1 MVNAFRTLFVTV
13 NLFAAALAAP
23 KAARDTTDILAQLK
37 GITGEFSTISTEITA
52 FNNQGGNPEIAVVS
66 NMLGSLPVRTFIDL
80 FLSDFGAGCKFDR
93 QLHKDIVIEHPS
105 KSFLFIVFFV
115 LTSLPSLL

>member
-13 NLFAAALAAP
+13 SLFAAALAAP

-52 FNNQGGNPEIAVVS
+52 FNNQGGNAEIAVVS
-66 NMLGSLPVRTFIDL
+66 NMLGSLPQSELLLI
-80 FLSDFGAGCKFDR
+80 C
-93 QLHKDIVIEHPS
+93 
-105 KSFLFIVFFV
+105 SFQTLGQDVNSTVSSIKT
-115 LTSLPSLL
+115 LTSSIQVRVS